1 MPESQQRDLA
11 KLVATLLGNAAPL
24 RWFSAV
30 LMLAPLLLLW
40 GGKLQGWPE
49 LLSALLMV
57 LFGLAGQY
65 LGLRVALDAK
75 LFAALAG
82 EHSCERLDHSMQQL
96 GWLKEEQA
104 GRSMLQR
111 AQGAQALLK
120 RLFLCFAGQAAALV
134 LLLVWRFFL

>member
-11 KLVATLLGNAAPL
+11 KLVATLLSNAAPL

-30 LMLAPLLLLW
+30 LMLAPLLLIW

>member
-30 LMLAPLLLLW
+30 LMLAPLLLIW

-57 LFGLAGQY
+57 LFGLGGQY

-82 EHSCERLDHSMQQL
+82 EHSCERLDRSMQQL